1 MQTQSLMKELVF
13 EQSRK
18 RGDFAK
24 FKPKLI
30 KNGINYYDIGDIEVR
45 MAFTGL
51 EDIDTSSSDL

>member
-1 MQTQSLMKELVF
+1 MKELVF

-30 KNGINYYDIGDIEVR
+30 KNGINYYDIGDIEVK
-45 MAFTGL
+45 MAFMGL